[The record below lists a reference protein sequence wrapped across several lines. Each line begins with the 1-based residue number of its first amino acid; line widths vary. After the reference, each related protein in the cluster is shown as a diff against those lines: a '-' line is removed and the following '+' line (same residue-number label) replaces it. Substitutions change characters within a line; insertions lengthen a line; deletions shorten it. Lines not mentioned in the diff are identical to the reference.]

1 MNVRGGI
8 EMDDEM
14 KRLVDRW
21 VAVFLEMPVL
31 LDAGLMR
38 PMLAEA
44 ERRLDEEALATETKM
59 RASATR

>member
-1 MNVRGGI
+1 MNVRKGI
-8 EMDDEM
+8 EMDEDM

-21 VAVFLEMPVL
+21 VTVFLEMPVL

-44 ERRLDEEALATETKM
+44 ERRLDEEA
-59 RASATR
+59 RARDIRMKVSVTR